1 VPDLIEKARQNAS
14 LLASAPALVHEKTG
28 TITWGELG
36 IRVDAL
42 IAGLRARGGEPGQR
56 VGIAIYNG
64 TFALQ
69 LYLAAQAAG
78 MHPVLLG
85 ITLREQVLTA
95 VRDLK
100 IAELF
105 AGPEYEPWLAQAA
118 GLGARTWLVGEAEQT
133 LAEAGITGPGA
144 DTSWVPARQE
154 SEVAGIQ
161 YTTGTTGVP
170 KAMVRSVGSDFW
182 DAVNRSLTMR
192 IRHSERWV
200 AASPTNINVAVGALR
215 CMTLMGGTVVALDD
229 VSPASIER
237 NTRDGVTIL
246 PLQAP
251 GWRELLA
258 SGVAQQLPARG
269 LRVAVS
275 TGQRTPRPLLRALK
289 QLMDGYGEVVN
300 SYGLTETSTIS
311 ALTSSMPDYEATLCA
326 GRPNPM
332 QRVDVAP
339 YQDAVADAGD
349 CGEIR
354 VAGPAVSPGYLNVGA
369 DGTVQMP
376 ERGDGWFYSGDVGR
390 WDSNG
395 NLCVLG
401 RWKDAV
407 AVAGR
412 YVFPYAVESTVQEI
426 DGIDEAV
433 LLGLPGDDDPA
444 GPAARLVLVVQPAAG
459 TEADEGALAKVL
471 AGLPA
476 EVPASWMTVP
486 AMPRN
491 SSRKID
497 RAAVAKLAIVS
508 AGPRAG
514 VAG

>member
-1 VPDLIEKARQNAS
+1 MPDLIEKARRNVS
-14 LLASAPALVHEKTG
+14 LLRSAPALVHETAG

-36 IRVDAL
+36 TRMDAL
-42 IAGLRARGGEPGQR
+42 IAGLRARGCQPGQR

-64 TFALQ
+64 SFALQ

-78 MHPVLLG
+78 LQPVLLG
-85 ITLREQVLTA
+85 ITLREQLLTA
-95 VRDLK
+95 VRDLS

-105 AGPEYEPWLAQAA
+105 AGPECEPWLGQAA
-118 GLGARTWLVGEAEQT
+118 DLGARTWLVTEAEQT
-133 LAEAGITGPGA
+133 LADAGVTGPGA
-144 DTSWVPARQE
+144 DRGWVPARPE
-154 SEVAGIQ
+154 SQVAGIQ

-182 DAVNRSLTMR
+182 DSVNRSLTMR

-200 AASPTNINVAVGALR
+200 AASPTNINVAIGALR
-215 CMTLMGGTVVALDD
+215 CMTLMGGAVITLDD

-237 NTRDGVTIL
+237 NTRNGVTIL

-258 SGVAQQLPARG
+258 SGVARQLPARG

-275 TGQRTPRPLLRALK
+275 TGQRAPRPLLVALK
-289 QLMDGYGEVVN
+289 ELMDGHGEVVN

-311 ALTSSMPDYEATLCA
+311 ALTSSMADYEATLCA
-326 GRPNPM
+326 GQPNPM

-339 YQDAVADAGD
+339 YRDAVADAGD

-354 VAGPAVSPGYLNVGA
+354 VAGPAVSPGYLTVA
-369 DGTVQMP
+369 EDGTVSLP
-376 ERGDGWFYSGDVGR
+376 DSGDGWFYSGDVGR
-390 WDSNG
+390 WDAHG

-407 AVAGR
+407 VVADR
-412 YVFPYAVESTVQEI
+412 YVFPYAVENTAQEI

-433 LLGLPGDDDPA
+433 LLGLAAGEDPG
-444 GPAARLVLVVQPAAG
+444 GPAARLVLVVQLAAG
-459 TEADEGALAKVL
+459 TEADAGSLSKVL
-471 AGLPA
+471 SELPTGI
-476 EVPASWMTVP
+476 PASWMTVP

-497 RAAVAKLAIVS
+497 RAAVARLAMAAEVS
-508 AGPRAG
+508 R
-514 VAG
+514 